1 MPTKPSR
8 TTAIWALALL
18 ALCLWAET
26 ARAEE
31 RNPYAPEN
39 LLKTYDKLSWICVL
53 PAASPVSSEVL
64 GQVKGAL
71 AGERVA
77 EY

>member
-18 ALCLWAET
+18 ALCLWAEA

-39 LLKTYDKLSWICVL
+39 S
-53 PAASPVSSEVL
+53 
-64 GQVKGAL
+64 
-71 AGERVA
+71 A
-77 EY
+77 ENL